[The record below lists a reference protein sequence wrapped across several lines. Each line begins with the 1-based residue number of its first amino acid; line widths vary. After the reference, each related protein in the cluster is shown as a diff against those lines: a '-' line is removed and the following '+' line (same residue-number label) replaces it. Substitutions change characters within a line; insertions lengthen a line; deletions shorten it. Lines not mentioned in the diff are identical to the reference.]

1 VICRAKVFATDNC
14 IDQQDIIFDAVE
26 SLESATSSQKSDD
39 LTSGVVKDSHE
50 ANLSVAKEE
59 AEIGA
64 IFKAIEAT
72 KSREEAARVL
82 GISSRTLRYKV
93 KKFKESHGQGN
104 EEILGV
110 GRI

>member
-1 VICRAKVFATDNC
+1 VICRAKVFATDNF

-26 SLESATSSQKSDD
+26 SLGSATSIQKPED
-39 LTSGVVKDSHE
+39 LTSDVVKDSHE
-50 ANLSVAKEE
+50 VNLSVAKEE

-64 IFKAIEAT
+64 IFKAIETT

-93 KKFKESHGQGN
+93 KKFKESHGQGS
-104 EEILGV
+104 EEMLGV